1 MKATAMA
8 LRAPYRPLRTD
19 LDGFLFAP
27 VGNEIDGVPLSMISA
42 LARLGL
48 DPWEEAGRLS
58 SLSKPEAVEQLA
70 RLIAEVPGTGRPL
83 AEAREIA
90 GRFIGLLPGRHCDRS
105 PTLQVQI
112 RPLYRMSTSRPLRLW
127 LICFVL
133 AAVALISMIVHGGF
147 PFGTP

>member
-1 MKATAMA
+1 MA
-8 LRAPYRPLRTD
+8 LRAPYRLLRSD
-19 LDGFLFAP
+19 LDSFLFAP
-27 VGNEIDGVPLSMISA
+27 IGDEIEGVPLSMISA

-58 SLSKPEAVEQLA
+58 SLSNPEAVEQLA
-70 RLIAEVPGTGRPL
+70 RLIAEVPGRPL

-105 PTLQVQI
+105 PTSQVQI
-112 RPLYRMSTSRPLRLW
+112 RPLYRTSAPRPIRFW

-133 AAVALISMIVHGGF
+133 AAAALVSMIVHGGF
-147 PFGTP
+147 PFGML